1 MRKLF
6 VLAALLCLAPA
17 SRVHA
22 QAGTGG
28 LEFTAKVTPTAAK
41 PEPVRDFT
49 FYVLTKS
56 YDDIVKDLDLREGP
70 PSRDKFIDDLK
81 LSPQLRDW
89 LHKHDVMDITL
100 PGFDKLLTPDDVL
113 QVPEFLLAYQRSNS
127 GGVTNGIPKP
137 KYRDADKTEHPERYE
152 KQRQEYLSALKKFI
166 QAHPETVSGMELEL
180 DGVNPARKWAEAQ
193 NSHRRRVQQLAPA
206 QAQTTYLAAKADT
219 DLDGH
224 GQIQGLPPGNYWI
237 SSLGLTAAAGD
248 ARLQWDLPIKIEAGR
263 TVRIELTNLNAT
275 DNLSFKTK

>member
-1 MRKLF
+1 MRKLS
-6 VLAALLCLAPA
+6 VLAALLCLATA
-17 SRVHA
+17 SRVQPQTA
-22 QAGTGG
+22 TGG

-70 PSRDKFIDDLK
+70 PGRDKFIDDLK
-81 LSPQLRDW
+81 ISPELREW

-113 QVPEFLLAYQRSNS
+113 HVPEFLLAYQRSNS

-137 KYRDADKTEHPERYE
+137 KYRDADKNENPGRYE

-224 GQIQGLPPGNYWI
+224 GQIQGLLPGNYWI

-275 DNLSFKTK
+275 DNLSSKSK